1 MLGVISDQ
9 AMCISV
15 RVPSLPV
22 PESDWSISCYKNVQP
37 STPCH
42 LSILLPPCKQMC
54 TQAALLTCSMKEVFI
69 GIGIELGYLIGL
81 PCVTVLGGWRIV
93 FGMALLFALIM
104 KTGMV
109 SFPC

>member
-1 MLGVISDQ
+1 M
-9 AMCISV
+9 
-15 RVPSLPV
+15 
-22 PESDWSISCYKNVQP
+22 
-37 STPCH
+37 
-42 LSILLPPCKQMC
+42 
-54 TQAALLTCSMKEVFI
+54 CSMKEVFI

-81 PCVTVLGGWRIV
+81 PCVTVLGGWLIV

>member
-1 MLGVISDQ
+1 MLQ
-9 AMCISV
+9 HAQRCIH
-15 RVPSLPV
+15 
-22 PESDWSISCYKNVQP
+22 Y
-37 STPCH
+37 H
-42 LSILLPPCKQMC
+42 MYILVLPCKHMC
-54 TQAALLTCSMKEVFI
+54 THAALLTCSMKEVFI

-109 SFPC
+109 SLPC

>member
-1 MLGVISDQ
+1 
-9 AMCISV
+9 MCAQV
-15 RVPSLPV
+15 
-22 PESDWSISCYKNVQP
+22 
-37 STPCH
+37 
-42 LSILLPPCKQMC
+42 
-54 TQAALLTCSMKEVFI
+54 ALLFCSMKEVFI

-109 SFPC
+109 SLRC